1 MAIQGES
8 SASLALPPSNR
19 SELHEQATED
29 VLEAARQYAR
39 QRARLVRRAGVRV
52 DHLYARELV
61 QDAYADTWAG
71 TDVQWDPAQCSLL
84 EHLRG
89 LIRSRTWKD
98 ATGARQRPHVSI
110 DWDEDL
116 VTEVD
121 DAHRHGTQG
130 NVSPIVLARVAAT
143 VVQDLQRLAAGDAAA
158 TAILAAWEDGLV
170 DRDEVIAR
178 TALTDKEY
186 KAARA
191 RLTYLVL
198 SLPQSLRETAR
209 TVLRGKS

>member
-19 SELHEQATED
+19 SELHEQATEG
-29 VLEAARQYAR
+29 VVRAAHQYAR

-52 DHLYARELV
+52 DDLYARELV
-61 QDAYADTWAG
+61 QDALSDTWAG
-71 TDVQWDPAQCSLL
+71 TDVVWDPAQCPLL

-98 ATGARQRPHVSI
+98 ATGARQRRHVCI
-110 DWDEDL
+110 DGNEEL
-116 VTEVD
+116 ITEVE
-121 DAHRHGTQG
+121 DAHRHATQG
-130 NVSPIVLARVAAT
+130 NVSPIILARVAAT

-158 TAILAAWEDGLV
+158 TAILVAWEDGLV
-170 DRDEVIAR
+170 DRDEVIER

-209 TVLRGKS
+209 MVLRGKS

>member
-8 SASLALPPSNR
+8 SASLALPPSHR

-29 VLEAARQYAR
+29 VLRAAHRYAR
-39 QRARLVRRAGVRV
+39 QRAGLVRRAGVRV
-52 DHLYARELV
+52 DRLYERELV
-61 QDAYADTWAG
+61 QDALADTWAG
-71 TDVQWDPAQCSLL
+71 TDVLWDPAQCSLL

-121 DAHRHGTQG
+121 EAHRHGTQG

-209 TVLRGKS
+209 TVLRGKA

>member
-1 MAIQGES
+1 MPVNAPVSSGEQE
-8 SASLALPPSNR
+8 SASIASTSASWSRMPSLTR
-19 SELHEQATED
+19 GP
-29 VLEAARQYAR
+29 ARTYCGI
-39 QRARLVRRAGVRV
+39 QRR
-52 DHLYARELV
+52 
-61 QDAYADTWAG
+61 
-71 TDVQWDPAQCSLL
+71 CSLL

-116 VTEVD
+116 ITEVD

-143 VVQDLQRLAAGDAAA
+143 VVQDLQRLAAGDAAV
-158 TAILAAWEDGLV
+158 TAILAAWEEGLV
-170 DRDEVIAR
+170 DRDEVIER

-198 SLPQSLRETAR
+198 SLPQSLRESAR